1 MSKERISE
9 LHQELTALD
18 RRIKPLEWDANRNQ
32 INDFR
37 KSQLKQL
44 QEKQGTLQ
52 EELNGLQQ

>member
-1 MSKERISE
+1 MYKERISE

-52 EELNGLQQ
+52 EELNRLQQ